1 MLFIASIRPWKTDII
16 ETVCYLNIVLF
27 SVAKMVILKTSI
39 EMIYHNIATSISG
52 MITVL
57 LLAYVIARQ
66 FCLRFVSSAGK
77 KCKQRLRSKMID
89 DGIATSNNVY
99 ITNANGQ
106 SEDPHNQH
114 KSTTSVIEGHPSL
127 CEQSTSNKINDEFY
141 ADIEIDDDDNDDSSS
156 VSADSATPLLRRE
169 I

>member
-57 LLAYVIARQ
+57 LFAYVIARQ
-66 FCLRFVSSAGK
+66 FLSEICELCWKKNVSK
-77 KCKQRLRSKMID
+77 D
-89 DGIATSNNVY
+89 
-99 ITNANGQ
+99 
-106 SEDPHNQH
+106 
-114 KSTTSVIEGHPSL
+114 
-127 CEQSTSNKINDEFY
+127 
-141 ADIEIDDDDNDDSSS
+141 
-156 VSADSATPLLRRE
+156 
-169 I
+169 